1 MDKLDLN
8 INGHDNFPDVIAMIK
23 DTIDNGDKESAK
35 DYLNQLQEY
44 LAKRDLKILNLQN
57 TGESILKK
65 LEEKAMSPLG
75 DLKKIVDDGKCINDY
90 VKEKAESDIDIALNL
105 EAESQLGK

>member
-8 INGHDNFPDVIAMIK
+8 INGHDNFPDVINMIK

-44 LAKRDLKILNLQN
+44 LAKRDNNILELQT
-57 TGESILKK
+57 TGDKILKK
-65 LEEKAMSPLG
+65 LEQKVLG
-75 DLKKIVDDGKCINDY
+75 PYEYGT
-90 VKEKAESDIDIALNL
+90 KAESDVDVALNL
-105 EAESQLGK
+105 QAEMARGK

>member
-8 INGHDNFPDVIAMIK
+8 INGHDNLPDIINNIK

-44 LAKRDLKILNLQN
+44 LAKRDNNILELQTTGEKILR
-57 TGESILKK
+57 T
-65 LEEKAMSPLG
+65 LEEKMLRYPF
-75 DLKKIVDDGKCINDY
+75 KR
-90 VKEKAESDIDIALNL
+90 
-105 EAESQLGK
+105 

>member
-8 INGHDNFPDVIAMIK
+8 INGHDNFPDVINMIK

-44 LAKRDLKILNLQN
+44 LAKRDNNILELQTTGDKILKTLEKKVFGTKEESDVDVSLNLQA
-57 TGESILKK
+57 EM
-65 LEEKAMSPLG
+65 AR
-75 DLKKIVDDGKCINDY
+75 GK
-90 VKEKAESDIDIALNL
+90 
-105 EAESQLGK
+105 

>member
-8 INGHDNFPDVIAMIK
+8 INGMDNFPDVIEMIK

-44 LAKRDLKILNLQN
+44 LAKRDNNILELQTTGDKILKTLEKKVFGTKEESDVDVSLNLQA
-57 TGESILKK
+57 EM
-65 LEEKAMSPLG
+65 AR
-75 DLKKIVDDGKCINDY
+75 GK
-90 VKEKAESDIDIALNL
+90 
-105 EAESQLGK
+105 

>member
-8 INGHDNFPDVIAMIK
+8 INGHDNFPDIINNIK

-44 LAKRDLKILNLQN
+44 LAKRDNNILALQTTGEKILSTLEKKVFGTKEESDVDVSLNLQA
-57 TGESILKK
+57 EM
-65 LEEKAMSPLG
+65 AR
-75 DLKKIVDDGKCINDY
+75 GK
-90 VKEKAESDIDIALNL
+90 
-105 EAESQLGK
+105 

>member
-8 INGHDNFPDVIAMIK
+8 INGHDNFPDIINNIK

-44 LAKRDLKILNLQN
+44 LAKRDNNILELQTTGDKILKTLEKKVFGTKEESDVDVSLNLQA
-57 TGESILKK
+57 EM
-65 LEEKAMSPLG
+65 ER
-75 DLKKIVDDGKCINDY
+75 GK
-90 VKEKAESDIDIALNL
+90 
-105 EAESQLGK
+105 

>member
-8 INGHDNFPDVIAMIK
+8 INGHDNFPDIINNIK

-44 LAKRDLKILNLQN
+44 LAKRDNNILELQT
-57 TGESILKK
+57 TGDKILKK
-65 LEEKAMSPLG
+65 LEQKVLG
-75 DLKKIVDDGKCINDY
+75 PYEYGTKS
-90 VKEKAESDIDIALNL
+90 ESDVDVALNL
-105 EAESQLGK
+105 QAEMARGK